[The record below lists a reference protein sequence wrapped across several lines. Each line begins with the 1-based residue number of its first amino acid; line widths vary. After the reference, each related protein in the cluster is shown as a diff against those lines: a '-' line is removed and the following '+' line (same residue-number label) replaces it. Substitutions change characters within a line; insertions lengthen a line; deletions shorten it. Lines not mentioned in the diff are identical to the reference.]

1 MRIYKISF
9 HSQAVEDIKKLKK
22 SDKNSFKKL
31 GKLLE
36 ELQAHPYSGTGKPE
50 PLKYANKGEWSR
62 RISQKHR
69 LIYTVNDEEI
79 SVWVLAAQGHYGDK

>member
-31 GKLLE
+31 DKLLE
-36 ELQAHPYSGTGKPE
+36 ELQVHPYSGTGKPE

-79 SVWVLAAQGHYGDK
+79 SVWVLAAHGHYGDK

>member
-9 HSQAVEDIKKLKK
+9 HSQAVEDLKKLKK

-31 GKLLE
+31 DKLLE

-79 SVWVLAAQGHYGDK
+79 SVWVLATHGHYGDK